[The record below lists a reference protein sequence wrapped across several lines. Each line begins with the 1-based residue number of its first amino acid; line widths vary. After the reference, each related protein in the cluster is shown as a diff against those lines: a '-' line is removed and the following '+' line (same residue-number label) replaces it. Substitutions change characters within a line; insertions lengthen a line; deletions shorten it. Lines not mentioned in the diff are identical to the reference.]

1 MSRSQYGLGM
11 HRGIEIGDARGYAR
25 GRASVI
31 NEIRQGVA
39 VAKANQ
45 RAKNRDTAAGMIG
58 SAIVA
63 FAPVA
68 VQAWKSHR
76 AKDL

>member
-1 MSRSQYGLGM
+1 MSRAQYGLGM
-11 HRGIEIGDARGYAR
+11 QRGIEIGEARGYGR

-31 NEIRQGVA
+31 NEIRQGAA

-45 RAKNRDTAAGMIG
+45 RGRNRDTAAGMIG
-58 SAIVA
+58 SAIVS

-68 VQAWKSHR
+68 VQAWKYRR
-76 AKDL
+76 AS